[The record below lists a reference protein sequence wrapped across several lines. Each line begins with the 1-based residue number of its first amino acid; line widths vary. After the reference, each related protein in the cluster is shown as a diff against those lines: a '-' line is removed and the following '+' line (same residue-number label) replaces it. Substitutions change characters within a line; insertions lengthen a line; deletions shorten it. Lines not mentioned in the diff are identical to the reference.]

1 MKGTEDERG
10 QEIMLGGSSMTNAT
24 GMKHMNRR
32 IILCLAML
40 MALTA
45 SAHPPAQS
53 SDEREFVGTINNTLR
68 VRFRLSQSGK
78 VLSGSYVYDRIGKS
92 LRLNGAMTYENEFYL
107 NELDERGSQTG
118 KFEGAFVT
126 KDWIEGTW
134 SSTST
139 KKYLPFRAWA
149 IDGNLIPAANAHDRL
164 SGEYRRV
171 DQRGRFDRDSSYLNV
186 WLLKDG
192 QVRVAGYSSWVG
204 NARTG
209 NVNVGQSDGIFKL
222 QGGKLFFKSGDGN
235 DSCNFTITF
244 SMDSLT
250 ATEDNG
256 NCGGI
261 NVTFDGKYRRVGPA
275 KYIPNP

>member
-1 MKGTEDERG
+1 
-10 QEIMLGGSSMTNAT
+10 
-24 GMKHMNRR
+24 MKHMNRR
-32 IILCLAML
+32 IILCLTVL
-40 MALTA
+40 VALTA
-45 SAHPPAQS
+45 SARPVPAQS

-68 VRFRLSQSGK
+68 VHFRLSQSGK
-78 VLSGSYVYDRIGKS
+78 VLSGSYVYERIGKS

-134 SSTST
+134 SATST

-149 IDGNLIPAANAHDRL
+149 IDGKLIPAPNGHDRL

-204 NARTG
+204 NVGTG
-209 NVNVGQSDGIFKL
+209 NVNVGQVDGIFKL
-222 QGGKLFFKSGDGN
+222 QGSKLFFKSGDGV
-235 DSCNFTITF
+235 DCRFTIAF
-244 SMDSLT
+244 GVDSLT
-250 ATEDNG
+250 VTEDNSQ
-256 NCGGI
+256 CGGI

-275 KYIPNP
+275 KYISNP

>member
-1 MKGTEDERG
+1 
-10 QEIMLGGSSMTNAT
+10 MTNAT

-45 SAHPPAQS
+45 SARPVPAQT

-68 VRFRLSQSGK
+68 VRLRLSQSGK
-78 VLSGSYVYDRIGKS
+78 VLSGSYVYEKIGKS

-107 NELDERGSQTG
+107 NEYDERGSQTG

-139 KKYLPFRAWA
+139 NKYLPFRASA
-149 IDGNLIPAANAHDRL
+149 IDGKLIPAANAHDRL

-171 DQRGRFDRDSSYLNV
+171 DQRGGFDRNSSYLNV

-192 QVRVAGYSSWVG
+192 QLRVAGYSSWVG
-204 NARTG
+204 NVRTG
-209 NVNVGQSDGIFKL
+209 NVNVGQVDGIFKL
-222 QGGKLFFKSGDGN
+222 QGSKLFFKSGDGV
-235 DSCNFTITF
+235 DCRFKITF
-244 SMDSLT
+244 GVDSLT
-250 ATEDNG
+250 VTEDNSQ
-256 NCGGI
+256 CGGI

-275 KYIPNP
+275 KYISNP